1 MSDIYRPENKETL
14 PVLLMRQP
22 YGREIA
28 STVVYA
34 QPEYFA
40 RAGFIVIIQDVRGRG
55 DSEGTFY
62 PFINE
67 RQDGHESIKWAA
79 NLVGSDGRVCM
90 YGFSY
95 QAYTQLA
102 VLEDRPAALIA
113 IAPHMSAADLFNGWF
128 YQNGILRL
136 STTLSWGNQMLR
148 EDAWRC
154 GATESA
160 TALEKA
166 YLSGGGLAQTLPV
179 AEVDPLCR
187 TDLPS
192 YAKDWL
198 THPQN
203 GDFWKALDC
212 SAALAESNVA
222 VFHLAGYYDY
232 YSEGSTLAYQCRKD
246 TTHDF
251 FLLAPWKHIPWERW
265 MSGIDFGP
273 DLRIDTDKML
283 VDFFNAQLGRDDL
296 KHSGARYFVIGENK
310 WRSALKWPPESSDL
324 RFHLSSQGNAN
335 SSFGD
340 GVLLAHAD
348 THTISDHF
356 VYDPTVPVTAP
367 GGMSPEWGP
376 VNLQSQQ
383 QSNSL
388 LVYDT
393 EKFETAVTIA
403 GHAELVLQV
412 DTTAVATDFVAR
424 LSWLRDDGSALFLA
438 MAAASTNDLE
448 RESTGAFVVTLK
460 FAATAITLSAGEALR
475 LDIASSAFPLL
486 ARHPNTMTDRAQVKN
501 PSQFLR
507 ARQTV
512 LHDRLRPSILTL
524 PVIDRDF
531 RSV

>member
-1 MSDIYRPENKETL
+1 
-14 PVLLMRQP
+14 
-22 YGREIA
+22 
-28 STVVYA
+28 
-34 QPEYFA
+34 
-40 RAGFIVIIQDVRGRG
+40 
-55 DSEGTFY
+55 
-62 PFINE
+62 
-67 RQDGHESIKWAA
+67 
-79 NLVGSDGRVCM
+79 
-90 YGFSY
+90 
-95 QAYTQLA
+95 
-102 VLEDRPAALIA
+102 
-113 IAPHMSAADLFNGWF
+113 
-128 YQNGILRL
+128 
-136 STTLSWGNQMLR
+136 
-148 EDAWRC
+148 
-154 GATESA
+154 
-160 TALEKA
+160 
-166 YLSGGGLAQTLPV
+166 
-179 AEVDPLCR
+179 
-187 TDLPS
+187 
-192 YAKDWL
+192 
-198 THPQN
+198 
-203 GDFWKALDC
+203 
-212 SAALAESNVA
+212 
-222 VFHLAGYYDY
+222 
-232 YSEGSTLAYQCRKD
+232 
-246 TTHDF
+246 
-251 FLLAPWKHIPWERW
+251 

-310 WRSALKWPPESSDL
+310 WRSDLKWPPESSDL
-324 RFHLSSQGNAN
+324 RFHLGSQGNAN